1 MINSSG
7 KDEIPARV
15 GATSWRNAPWSD
27 ILHVFA
33 KQCTH
38 QTLLCYAPVPFMQI
52 KFVGVKDFLSCG
64 IPPLYLDIL
73 QYCTV
78 TLQIFY
84 YCQNVFQSAAG
95 SVGAG
100 FKKSSPE
107 VKENIH

>member
-1 MINSSG
+1 M
-7 KDEIPARV
+7 KFPRV
-15 GATSWRNAPWSD
+15 LAQQVGEMPWSD

-38 QTLLCYAPVPFMQI
+38 QTLFCYAPVPFMQI
-52 KFVGVKDFLSCG
+52 KFVGVNDFLSCG
-64 IPPLYLDIL
+64 IHPLYLDIL

-107 VKENIH
+107 VNKNIQYVFKQKI